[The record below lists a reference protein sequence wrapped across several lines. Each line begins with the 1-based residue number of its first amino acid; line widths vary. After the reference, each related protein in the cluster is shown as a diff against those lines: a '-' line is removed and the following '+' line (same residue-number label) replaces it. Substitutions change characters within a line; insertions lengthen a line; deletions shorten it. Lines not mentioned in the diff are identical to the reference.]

1 MFEVTTMTEFLMLRR
16 RHVVA
21 GRVAFCY
28 LSGVVREPVWGC
40 LRKFVPKTDPRHIKS
55 ETDGVTH

>member
-1 MFEVTTMTEFLMLRR
+1 MFEVTTMTEFLMLRN

-28 LSGVVREPVWGC
+28 LSARA
-40 LRKFVPKTDPRHIKS
+40 
-55 ETDGVTH
+55 